1 MKKEDLRLVCTCE
14 SCPEQYDVFAEG
26 YNYPVGYIRF
36 RSGWFTCKT
45 LDETGNTVFCPIIVA
60 WEDSKGSNEIPAI
73 VKDDLLDI
81 CKDAICQYFTT
92 EERLNIVDE
101 KYKEYMSIK
110 EKEERK

>member
-1 MKKEDLRLVCTCE
+1 MKKEDLRLVRTCK

-36 RSGWFTCKT
+36 RNGWFTCQPLDKT
-45 LDETGNTVFCPIIVA
+45 GDTVLRPIIVA
-60 WEDSKGSNEIPAI
+60 WDDYKFSHEIPAI

-101 KYKEYMSIK
+101 KYKEYISIK